1 MFSQSA
7 ANSSKCSFAKRN
19 AFLMSERF
27 ALEGEMGR
35 GRSESRI
42 SPFGSKSMIT
52 LVFPKM
58 A

>member
-1 MFSQSA
+1 MLSQSL
-7 ANSSKCSFAKRN
+7 ANSSKCSAAKRN
-19 AFLMSERF
+19 ALLMSERF

-42 SPFGSKSMIT
+42 SQFGSKSMIT
-52 LVFPKM
+52 LVFPKT